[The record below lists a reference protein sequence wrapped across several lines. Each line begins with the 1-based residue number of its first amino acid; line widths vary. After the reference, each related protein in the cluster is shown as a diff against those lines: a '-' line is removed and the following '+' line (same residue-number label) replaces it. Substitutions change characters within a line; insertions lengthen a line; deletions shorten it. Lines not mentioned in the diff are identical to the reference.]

1 MLGVGLIGALLAWT
15 TAAFAGPGLDGIAAA
30 RESLVAG
37 ESERATML
45 LVQARLNLPKEP
57 AVVEAGHVGELLY
70 LEGLAPRVGGLEREQ
85 DVERWRQALTVFPTL
100 RWARDVMDDK
110 ALRGYFEAL
119 RSEVRQREPVSTGV
133 PAKRG
138 LIKAFVDGV
147 EHTTG
152 QAVRSGVHL
161 AQVECPNGE
170 VRGEWTDF
178 SAPLDWVGLC
188 PGKVDLSAE
197 PEVMEEDEFSLDEP
211 SPLGGPEPLV
221 WVEPIA
227 PIVQRQPIRLEPRTL
242 WIGAGV
248 AGGAAV
254 ATYAGALMARNKYD
268 QLEPAAFN
276 SLSELEQ
283 QRSKTNA
290 LALTSAGLFSVA
302 AVLSAGAVW
311 GVEF

>member
-1 MLGVGLIGALLAWT
+1 LIGWLLLFAN
-15 TAAFAGPGLDGIAAA
+15 AAFAGPGLDGIAAA

-57 AVVEAGHVGELLY
+57 TVLEAGQVAELLY
-70 LEGLAPRVGGLEREQ
+70 LEGLSPRVAGLEREQ
-85 DVERWRQALTVFPTL
+85 DVEKWRQALTVYPSM
-100 RWARDVMDDK
+100 RWARDIMNDK

-119 RSEVRQREPVSTGV
+119 RSEVRQREPVPTGV

-138 LIKAFVDGV
+138 LIKAYVDGV
-147 EHTTG
+147 EHATG

-161 AQVECPNGE
+161 AQVECPGGI
-170 VRGEWTDF
+170 VRGQWTDF
-178 SAPLDWVGLC
+178 SDTVDWVGLC
-188 PGKVDLSAE
+188 PGKVDLTEE
-197 PEVMEEDEFSLDEP
+197 PEVAEVDEFAMIQS

-221 WVEPIA
+221 WVEPMA
-227 PIVQRQPIRLEPRTL
+227 PIVQRQPIKLEPRTL

-248 AGGAAV
+248 AGGAAAV
-254 ATYAGALMARNKYD
+254 TYAAALMARNKYD
-268 QLEPAAFN
+268 RVEPAALN

-290 LALTSAGLFSVA
+290 LALTSAGLLGVS